1 MRGGAQGEPEGTIPQ
16 VLYHCQI
23 RVGLG
28 DSSATMSFLSE
39 YGLYIGL
46 WIWLFFCYAFMLR
59 GDHETMW
66 MLIFYLVSFAVLA
79 VFGWRSI

>member
-1 MRGGAQGEPEGTIPQ
+1 
-16 VLYHCQI
+16 
-23 RVGLG
+23 
-28 DSSATMSFLSE
+28 MSFLSE